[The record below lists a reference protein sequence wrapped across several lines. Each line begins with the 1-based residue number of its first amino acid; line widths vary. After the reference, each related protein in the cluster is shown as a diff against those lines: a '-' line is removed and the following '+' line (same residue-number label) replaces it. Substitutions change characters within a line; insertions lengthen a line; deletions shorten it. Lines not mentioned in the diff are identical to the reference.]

1 MPCYDFEHIDTGEI
15 RELFFKMNDLKEYSG
30 EDGTEV
36 GKWRRKYHAPL
47 ASIDTQ
53 LDPYNKEQFVRRTER
68 YSTVG
73 DHLAKSKELSD
84 IRAQRNEVD
93 PQKRAFFEKY
103 AAERGGRKHLQDR
116 PSVIENARV
125 KIELD

>member
-1 MPCYDFEHIDTGEI
+1 MPLFDFQHSETLEVHEV
-15 RELFFKMNDLKEYSG
+15 FFHMNDNKVYKGINGDE
-30 EDGTEV
+30 ED
-36 GKWRRKYHAPL
+36 KWVRLYHVPL
-47 ASIDTQ
+47 ASIDTK
-53 LDPYNKEQFVRRTER
+53 LDPYNKEQFVRRTEK

-93 PQKRAFFEKY
+93 PLKRQFFDKY
-103 AAERGGRKHLQDR
+103 AADRGGRRHIADR